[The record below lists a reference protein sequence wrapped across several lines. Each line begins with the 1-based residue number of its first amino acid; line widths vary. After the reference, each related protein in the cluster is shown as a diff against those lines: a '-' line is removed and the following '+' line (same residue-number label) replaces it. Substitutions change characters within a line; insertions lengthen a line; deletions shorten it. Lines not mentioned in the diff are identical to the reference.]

1 MATAFKKHAHDLVDS
16 LPDNAGWED
25 LVERARYLAAVER
38 GLEAAEQEEFA
49 SPERVRAMFRR
60 WGVDVD
66 A

>member
-16 LPDNAGWED
+16 LPDNAGWDD

-38 GLEAAEQEEFA
+38 GLEAAEQGEFA
-49 SPERVRAMFRR
+49 SPERVRALFRQ
-60 WGVDVD
+60 WGVDVE

>member
-1 MATAFKKHAHDLVDS
+1 MATAFKKRAHDLVDS

-38 GLEAAEQEEFA
+38 GLEAAEQGEFA

>member
-1 MATAFKKHAHDLVDS
+1 MATVFKKHAHDLVDS

-38 GLEAAEQEEFA
+38 GLEAAEQGEFA